1 MNENENAL
9 SESYINENEQ
19 IDFDALENQLES
31 ELEEQ
36 MGDLELLKED
46 RDKISNPESLGTTVM
61 NVVWEQFINQVGVV
75 AGEDFIKENRGLKLD
90 LSKDAH
96 IQTTDNFAE
105 GKIATHFST

>member
-61 NVVWEQFINQVGVV
+61 NVVWEQFVNQVGVV
-75 AGEDFIKENRGLKLD
+75 AGEDFIKAILR
-90 LSKDAH
+90 
-96 IQTTDNFAE
+96 
-105 GKIATHFST
+105 